1 MSKIIMFT
9 GNIAARKFSHE
20 NLVGRA
26 LVCLFFNF
34 TVKIVNSLIF
44 TSIFYM
50 VPKKWGGGNFMII
63 QFCICKFKKKMF
75 AVRKGPPLHPILR
88 DCPFGSKFKSS
99 HAVSWLS
106 WFRLL
111 GILGEVAT
119 GRISAST
126 ASGNISVETFDWL
139 KSLNLN
145 NKE

>member
-26 LVCLFFNF
+26 LVCLCFNF

-75 AVRKGPPLHPILR
+75 AVRKGPPPPP
-88 DCPFGSKFKSS
+88 DST
-99 HAVSWLS
+99 WLS
-106 WFRLL
+106 IWFEIQIFPCGVL
-111 GILGEVAT
+111 T
-119 GRISAST
+119 FMISTFRYSWRGGHRQNLRKHCIRKYFC
-126 ASGNISVETFDWL
+126 GNFWLVEITEL
-139 KSLNLN
+139 KQ
-145 NKE
+145 

>member
-99 HAVSWLS
+99 HEVS
-106 WFRLL
+106 
-111 GILGEVAT
+111 
-119 GRISAST
+119 
-126 ASGNISVETFDWL
+126 
-139 KSLNLN
+139 
-145 NKE
+145 